1 MIGWKA
7 IRKVVNNKLDLGK
20 IIQRL
25 TRFSTYMLWCKS
37 VLVKKVKCFSK
48 KGQKLYVAFVDF
60 RKAFDSV
67 KHETLLD
74 VIQREGIK
82 GKFFVAIKSMY
93 NSLISCVRSNG
104 KYSIFLNAQL
114 AYAKDAL

>member
-1 MIGWKA
+1 LNSRLYDWLESNKKICEQQAGF
-7 IRKVVNNKLDLGK
+7 RKNY
-20 IIQRL
+20 
-25 TRFSTYMLWCKS
+25 STTDQIFNLYAM
-37 VLVKKVKCFSK
+37 VQKCFSK

-67 KHETLLD
+67 KHEKLLD

-82 GKFFVAIKSMY
+82 GKLFVAIKSMY
-93 NSLISCVRSNG
+93 NSLISCVRSNE
-104 KYSIFLNAQL
+104 KYSNFLNAQL